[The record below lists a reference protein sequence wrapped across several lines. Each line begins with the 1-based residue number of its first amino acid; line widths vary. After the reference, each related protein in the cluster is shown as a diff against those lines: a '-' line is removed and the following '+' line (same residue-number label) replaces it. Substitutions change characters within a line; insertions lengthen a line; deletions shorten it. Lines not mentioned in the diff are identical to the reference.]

1 MVQKPGFYTGTLVYA
16 ISMFAV
22 LACLCVAM
30 FSNSTMRQSMGFF
43 TAILTVGTVVIMTHM
58 YAHHTSGTSCFRE
71 EDLHKVHHVSPCPD
85 AYVLDEES
93 NTCKPNADVPMTIGG
108 ETIPGYDDVVQVQ
121 RFCRLAESR

>member
-43 TAILTVGTVVIMTHM
+43 TAILTVGTVVIMTHICM
-58 YAHHTSGTSCFRE
+58 RIIQAEQAVFGE
-71 EDLHKVHHVSPCPD
+71 EDLQKVHHVSPCPD

-108 ETIPGYDDVVQVQ
+108 ETIPGYDDVVPSSTVLQT
-121 RFCRLAESR
+121 CRK